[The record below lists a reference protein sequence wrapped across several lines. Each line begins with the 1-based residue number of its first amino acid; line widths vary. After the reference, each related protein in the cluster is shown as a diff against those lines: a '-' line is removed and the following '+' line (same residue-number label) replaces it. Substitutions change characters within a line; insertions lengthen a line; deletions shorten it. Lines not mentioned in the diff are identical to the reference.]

1 MNRLG
6 KLEQYEPRGRQE
18 ISISDPFVF
27 ACATLVKER
36 RVNFPSWCPEG
47 IDELLHDKEKAIAEA
62 QTLDRPERQIFG
74 VSSRGGELYVAEW
87 LKWMG
92 LKNVTVTPERRDGG
106 FDVETDDYII
116 QVKTFSRDWVGVAPV
131 RELYGVAQAEGKL
144 SMFWVRGILSDDAQ
158 TFANKVEMPV
168 FQFSPE
174 EGLVQPA
181 NTFARDIYQYQL
193 TLRAYK
199 FTVALALGRL
209 FGGLSILS
217 TFFGALLSLRE
228 HLDEGLAKSCTEFL
242 EGVRSR
248 ELVGLFFS
256 IPQEDIQNLLNERF
270 LPGPEDHPEFDGDL
284 QTVFSHRLIAIPL
297 IGAQVREL
305 FAEVGNFLDSN
316 QEPLGNA
323 IDEILR
329 ASKD

>member
-1 MNRLG
+1 MVQ
-6 KLEQYEPRGRQE
+6 KL
-18 ISISDPFVF
+18 
-27 ACATLVKER
+27 

-62 QTLDRPERQIFG
+62 QTLGRPEKQIFG
-74 VSSRGGELYVAEW
+74 VSSRGGEEYVAEW

-92 LKNVTVTPERRDGG
+92 FENVNVTPDRRDGG

-174 EGLVQPA
+174 EGLIQPA
-181 NTFARDIYQYQL
+181 NTFARDIYQHQL

-199 FTVALALGRL
+199 FTVALALGRV
-209 FGGLSILS
+209 FGGIQVLS
-217 TFFGALLSLRE
+217 TFFGAIWALRD
-228 HLDEGLAKSCTEFL
+228 HLDDDLTQRLTAFLQAVKSKEIVGIFFTSPL
-242 EGVRSR
+242 ET
-248 ELVGLFFS
+248 
-256 IPQEDIQNLLNERF
+256 IEDILNNRF
-270 LPGPEDHPEFDGDL
+270 IPGPEDHPEFDGTL
-284 QTVFSHRLIAIPL
+284 KAVFSHRFIAIQM
-297 IGAQVREL
+297 IGSQLKAL
-305 FAEVGNFLDSN
+305 FEEVGGFLALN
-316 QEPLGNA
+316 HVQLGE
-323 IDEILR
+323 DLEEIFR
-329 ASKD
+329 AVKN